1 MVKLPLIHFLGFAY
15 IILCVSC
22 IISLKLPSSMADFD
36 FYQSIIADHVKVVLD
51 LSFEEVDDFAS
62 DIFKT
67 LDRGGKVVFF
77 GNGGSAT
84 QASHWAEEFVG
95 RFVKKR
101 KSLPAIALGTNFAN
115 VTGIGNDFGFDKVF
129 SREVESLVNKR
140 DLAVAISTSGNSPN
154 VLKALEVANKKGIKT
169 WILTGNTNSR
179 AKKIADRAISVNSTK
194 TARIQ
199 ELHALVIHMIFELVD
214 EKYS

>member
-1 MVKLPLIHFLGFAY
+1 
-15 IILCVSC
+15 
-22 IISLKLPSSMADFD
+22 MADYKYF
-36 FYQSIIADHVKVVLD
+36 QSIISDHVKVVLD
-51 LSFEEVDDFAS
+51 LPIDEITELAQDML
-62 DIFKT
+62 KT
-67 LDRGGKVVFF
+67 IDSGGKIIFF

-115 VTGIGNDFGFDKVF
+115 ITGIGNDFGFEQIF
-129 SREVESLVNKR
+129 AREIESLADKK
-140 DLAVAISTSGNSPN
+140 DLAVGISTSGNSPN
-154 VLKALEVANKKGIKT
+154 VIKGLETAKKKGIKT
-169 WILTGNTNSR
+169 WILTGNTKNR
-179 AKKIADRAISVNSTK
+179 AKKIADKSLSINSDK

-199 ELHALVIHMIFELVD
+199 ELHALVIHMIFEMVD

>member
-1 MVKLPLIHFLGFAY
+1 
-15 IILCVSC
+15 
-22 IISLKLPSSMADFD
+22 MADYKF
-36 FYQSIIADHVKVVLD
+36 FQSIISDHVKVVLD
-51 LSFEEVDDFAS
+51 LPLDEINDLAT

-67 LDRGGKVVFF
+67 LDSGGKIIFF

-95 RFVKKR
+95 RYIKYR
-101 KSLPAIALGTNFAN
+101 KSLPSLALGTNLAN
-115 VTGIGNDFGFDKVF
+115 VTGISNDFGFEKIF
-129 SREVESLVNKR
+129 AREIESLVSRK
-140 DLAVAISTSGNSPN
+140 DLAIAISTSGNSQS
-154 VLKALEVANKKGIKT
+154 VLKGLEQAKKQKIKT
-169 WILTGNTNSR
+169 WILTGSSHNK
-179 AKKIADRAISVNSTK
+179 AKKIADRSLSINSEK